1 MQVRNSMNESCTSTE
16 ANANDTRLNIETTV
30 IENQETLGNK
40 TLRADI
46 MVFSPHSNSTRAD
59 NDSLVLDNVSEE
71 LSSIDFFITKTHF
84 FS

>member
-1 MQVRNSMNESCTSTE
+1 MQVRKSVNESCTSTE

-30 IENQETLGNK
+30 IENQETLASK

-46 MVFSPHSNSTRAD
+46 MVFSPHANSTRAD
-59 NDSLVLDNVSEE
+59 NDSLVLDNVNEE
-71 LSSIDFFITKTHF
+71 LSSIDFFLIILSF